1 MSDQPVWL
9 TQSER
14 DAWLGLQTVMTLLPA
29 TLDSDL
35 QGLEGI
41 TLFDYHMLAMLSEA
55 EDRKLSMTSLASHT
69 SASLSRLSHVVKKLE
84 SRGWI
89 VREQSDEDARVKIAS
104 LTDAGWDAVAAM
116 APHHVASVRALLF
129 DPLDDKDVKN
139 LSAIMRKV
147 TASLDQD
154 HWILKLGATDLEH

>member
-1 MSDQPVWL
+1 MSDKPVWL

-14 DAWLGLQTVMTLLPA
+14 DAWLGLQTVMTLLPS

-55 EDRKLSMTSLASHT
+55 EDRKLSMTALASLT

-84 SRGWI
+84 SRGWV
-89 VREQSDEDARVKIAS
+89 VREQSEEDARVKIAS
-104 LTDAGWDAVAAM
+104 LTDAGWDAVVNM

-154 HWILKLGATDLEH
+154 HWILKQGATDLEH

>member
-104 LTDAGWDAVAAM
+104 LTDDGWDAVAAM

-154 HWILKLGATDLEH
+154 HWILKPGATDLEH